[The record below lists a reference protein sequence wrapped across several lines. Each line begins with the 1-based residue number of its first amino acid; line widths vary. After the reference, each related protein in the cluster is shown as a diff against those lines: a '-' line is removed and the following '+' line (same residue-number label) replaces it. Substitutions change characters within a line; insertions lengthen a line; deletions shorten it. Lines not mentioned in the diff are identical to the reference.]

1 MTFSFSQM
9 QVFPFT
15 PSDGFILALDG
26 LCNRAWGGC
35 LSAST
40 EIEIKGEP
48 DREKLKWLAQEI
60 PRRFPFLSA
69 VLRRGVLFQAARW
82 HLSDDFPSVPL
93 PLEFHRLSD
102 VPGDGAVVTS
112 VHALRARLLKLPLHE
127 KGRPPYLRFDVV
139 RHQRGSWLLL
149 ITWAH
154 LLFDGVGIE
163 LFVRAIARL
172 WDDVDAG
179 MPGHL
184 ALHSEVNAW
193 QRFQSSDPIRTFFF
207 HLFGKHFPSASGGR
221 SVKGDP
227 LHLVETLSDDENRRF
242 GEVLKRVGGELMAV
256 YFYAVI
262 VARAHRALL
271 HSRGMK
277 NAAIMLR
284 VPAQMRPKT
293 TTGDPVIFQNHMTM
307 LHYVLENDELDNV
320 TSACRL
326 VMQQNVEYL
335 RCKNHLSFSALLS
348 LTRHI
353 PSRTM
358 LGLIRWQQ
366 RGELGS
372 LFHSWTGAF
381 VQGLDHAFGGQVL
394 NGLHI
399 PGVPAPAGSGLFISD
414 CQGRVSIVLSWVD
427 SCLSVDEVAIM
438 RKQWRHDLFGEPLS

>member
-1 MTFSFSQM
+1 M

-40 EIEIKGEP
+40 EIEIEGEP
-48 DREKLKWLAQEI
+48 DREKLRWLAYEI

-69 VLRRGVLFQAARW
+69 VLHRGVLFQAPCW
-82 HLSDDFPSVPL
+82 HLHADSPSDPL
-93 PLEFHRLSD
+93 PLEFHRLED
-102 VPGDGAVVTS
+102 IPGDEAVVTS
-112 VHALRARLLKLPLHE
+112 VHALCTRLMKLPLHE
-127 KGRPPYLRFDVV
+127 NGCPPFLKLNVV

-149 ITWAH
+149 ITWSH
-154 LLFDGVGIE
+154 LMFDGVGIE

-172 WDDVDAG
+172 WDDADAE

-184 ALHSEVNAW
+184 ALHSEVSMW
-193 QRFQSSDPIRTFFF
+193 QRFRDSDPIRTFFYN
-207 HLFGKHFPSASGGR
+207 LFGKHFPSASGGR
-221 SVKGDP
+221 CAKGNP
-227 LHLVETLSDDENRRF
+227 VHLVETLSDDENRRF
-242 GEVLKRVGGELMAV
+242 GEALKSVGGELMAV
-256 YFYAVI
+256 FFHAVI

-277 NAAIMLR
+277 HAAILLR
-284 VPAQMRPKT
+284 VPAQMRSKT
-293 TTGDPVIFQNHMTM
+293 PVGEPVIFQNHMTM
-307 LHYVLENDELDNV
+307 LHYVLENDELDNI

-326 VMQQNVEYL
+326 LMRQNVEYL
-335 RCKNHLSFSALLS
+335 RGKNHLSFSALLS
-348 LTRHI
+348 LTRYI
-353 PSRTM
+353 PSRMM

-381 VQGLDHAFGGQVL
+381 VQGMDHAFGGRVL

-399 PGVPAPAGSGLFISD
+399 PGVPAPAGSGPFISD
-414 CQGRVSIVLSWVD
+414 CHGRVSIVLSWLD
-427 SCLSVDEVAIM
+427 SCLSADEVALM
-438 RKQWRHDLFGEPLS
+438 RKQWRHDLLGEPL